1 MTEFERD
8 QQQTA
13 RDLGYGDDVAA
24 MNREHDP
31 LHYSLCAWL
40 QVPSYSMVI
49 ARGEPVTKPQAALAA
64 IEEAAVLAVQRL
76 MRAHG
81 VDVPAVLP

>member
-8 QQQTA
+8 QLKTA
-13 RDLGYGDDVAA
+13 RELGYGDDVAA
-24 MNREHDP
+24 MNRDHDP

-49 ARGEPVTKPQAALAA
+49 ARNEPVTPAQASLAA

-81 VDVPAVLP
+81 VEVPATLP